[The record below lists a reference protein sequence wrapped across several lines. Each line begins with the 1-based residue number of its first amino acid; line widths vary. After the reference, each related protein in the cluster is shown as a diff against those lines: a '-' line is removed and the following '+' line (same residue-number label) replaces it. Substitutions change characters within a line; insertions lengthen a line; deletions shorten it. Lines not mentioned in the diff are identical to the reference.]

1 MRLPVYVNLW
11 ESQIQLS
18 KSLAVFVGLKSLA
31 EAVCGGVVSYI
42 LLLSLGAH

>member
-11 ESQIQLS
+11 ESQICPNKYNKTVS
-18 KSLAVFVGLKSLA
+18 
-31 EAVCGGVVSYI
+31 GGADSPLSYI